1 VETLGHDTVAIPK
14 SLPGERFAPM
24 SMPIV
29 HHVWQKSQ
37 TQGSARTLLLTLAI
51 HANDCC
57 GVAWVSDT
65 TLRHAVNV
73 SRQRIHELKNAVKAT
88 GELIIVE
95 RPGYTNLYF
104 VAWQGQPV
112 GGQGA
117 YRAAPGSTHEPG
129 CPLRRGMPVTKGG
142 VSGASDTQGSGGSDT
157 PCQAGLTQTTRDND
171 TENEGRS
178 LSPGNGP
185 DGPPTRT
192 LPPDRLERLGLTR
205 NSAAWLAYVSLSQE
219 ETADDQ
225 GASRMAK
232 FKDGDQVKVID
243 APTDKHHLV
252 GKIGTVRPPQGFD
265 YDQDLVFVSFDE
277 GVRDGFT
284 EHQLEKVD

>member
-1 VETLGHDTVAIPK
+1 
-14 SLPGERFAPM
+14 M
-24 SMPIV
+24 SIPIV
-29 HHVWQKSQ
+29 QHVWQKSQ

-65 TLRHAVNV
+65 TLRHEVNV
-73 SRQRIHELKNAVKAT
+73 SRQRIHELKNAVKAA
-88 GELIIVE
+88 GELIIIE

-104 VAWQGQPV
+104 VAWQGQQV
-112 GGQGA
+112 GGQGS
-117 YRAAPGSTHEPG
+117 YCAAAGSTHEPG
-129 CPLRRGMPVTKGG
+129 CPLRRGMPVKEE

-157 PCQAGLTQTTRDND
+157 SCQAGLTQKTSDNEI
-171 TENEGRS
+171 ENEGCS
-178 LSPGNGP
+178 LLPGNGP
-185 DGPPTRT
+185 DGPPAHT
-192 LPPDRLERLGLTR
+192 LPPERLECLGLTR

-219 ETADDQ
+219 ETADHQ
-225 GASRMAK
+225 GESRMMK
-232 FKDGDQVKVID
+232 FKDGDKVKVID
-243 APTDKHHLV
+243 APEDKQHLV

-277 GVRDGFT
+277 GVRDGFA

>member
-1 VETLGHDTVAIPK
+1 
-14 SLPGERFAPM
+14 M

-65 TLRHAVNV
+65 TLRHEVNV
-73 SRQRIHELKNAVKAT
+73 SRQRIHELKNALKAT

-104 VAWQGQPV
+104 VSWQGQPV

-129 CPLRRGMPVTKGG
+129 CPLRRGMPVREGEG
-142 VSGASDTQGSGGSDT
+142 SGASDTQGSGGSDT
-157 PCQAGLTQTTRDND
+157 PCQAGLTQKTRDND

-178 LSPGNGP
+178 LSLGNGP
-185 DGPPTRT
+185 DGPPAPP
-192 LPPDRLERLGLTR
+192 LSPDRLERLGLTP
-205 NSAAWLAYVSLSQE
+205 NSAAWQAYVSLAQE
-219 ETADDQ
+219 ETADYQ
-225 GASRMAK
+225 GESLMTK
-232 FKDGDQVKVID
+232 FKDGDRVKVID
-243 APTDKHHLV
+243 APEDKRHLV
-252 GKIGTVRPPQGFD
+252 GKIGRAQQPQGFG
-265 YDQDLVFVSFDE
+265 YDEDLVFVSFDG
-277 GVRDGFT
+277 GVGDGFA

>member
-1 VETLGHDTVAIPK
+1 
-14 SLPGERFAPM
+14 M
-24 SMPIV
+24 SMSIV
-29 HHVWQKSQ
+29 HHVLSKSQ

-57 GVAWVSDT
+57 GVTWVSDT
-65 TLRHAVNV
+65 TLRHEVNV
-73 SRQRIHELKNAVKAT
+73 SRPRIHELKNAVKAT
-88 GELIIVE
+88 GELTIVE

-129 CPLRRGMPVTKGG
+129 CPLRRGLPIPREGG
-142 VSGASDTQGSGGSDT
+142 SGRSDTQGSGISDT
-157 PCQAGLTQTTRDND
+157 PCQADLTQKTRDNN

-185 DGPPTRT
+185 DGPPVRT

-205 NSAAWLAYVSLSQE
+205 NSVAWQAYVSLSQE
-219 ETADDQ
+219 ETAPYR
-225 GASRMAK
+225 GESRMTK
-232 FKDGDQVKVID
+232 FTDGDQVRVID
-243 APTDKHHLV
+243 APTDKQHLIGRV
-252 GKIGTVRPPQGFD
+252 GRVQRPQGFGFEE
-265 YDQDLVFVSFDE
+265 DLVFVSFDA
-277 GVRDGFT
+277 GVGDGFA

>member
-1 VETLGHDTVAIPK
+1 
-14 SLPGERFAPM
+14 M
-24 SMPIV
+24 SIPIV
-29 HHVWQKSQ
+29 QHVWQKSQ

-65 TLRHAVNV
+65 TLRHEVNV

-112 GGQGA
+112 GGQGS
-117 YRAAPGSTHEPG
+117 YRAAPRSTHELG
-129 CPLRRGMPVTKGG
+129 YPLRRGMPVKEGE
-142 VSGASDTQGSGGSDT
+142 VSGASDTQGSGGSNT
-157 PCQAGLTQTTRDND
+157 PCQASLTQKTRDND
-171 TENEGRS
+171 TENEAGS

-192 LPPDRLERLGLTR
+192 LPPDRLECLGLTR

-219 ETADDQ
+219 ETAGYQ
-225 GASRMAK
+225 GEPLMTK
-232 FKDGDQVKVID
+232 FKDGDKVKVID
-243 APTDKHHLV
+243 APEDKQHLV
-252 GKIGTVRPPQGFD
+252 GKIGRVRPPQGFD
-265 YDQDLVFVSFDE
+265 YDQDLVFVSFDG
-277 GVRDGFT
+277 GVRDGFA
-284 EHQLEKVD
+284 EHQLEKVE